1 MSIAK
6 FGKAG
11 KDYGEMIRAIGLF
24 GLTGGF
30 LMLSPN
36 FRNTLVEGFQNGVV
50 AMDQHSP
57 YSYVVA
63 AIAAIGGFMVFVYKS
78 SQPRQ

>member
-1 MSIAK
+1 
-6 FGKAG
+6 
-11 KDYGEMIRAIGLF
+11 MIRAIGLL

-30 LMLSPN
+30 IMLSPN
-36 FRNTLVEGFQNGVV
+36 FRGALVDAFQQGVV
-50 AMDQHSP
+50 SMDQHSP
-57 YSYVVA
+57 YSYVIA